1 MEGIDNSMTAK
12 KAAKASFDEAGAK
25 KLAAK
30 TIEINGEMIDV
41 GDKAGY
47 KQAIDQ
53 AYQTG
58 EYNGY
63 KVGTIQAQK
72 LMMQHELQVAGTP
85 EWKAKQLVAEKFP
98 LSPKAKFTL
107 IGKGMDAVKSER
119 EATPAGLRN

>member
-1 MEGIDNSMTAK
+1 MEGIDNAVTK

-30 TIEINGEMIDV
+30 TIEINGEQINVD
-41 GDKAGY
+41 DKAAF
-47 KQAIDQ
+47 KQAVMH
-53 AYQTG
+53 AEQTG

-72 LMMQHELQVAGTP
+72 LMLQHELQVAGNP

-98 LSPKAKFTL
+98 LSPKAKFFLT
-107 IGKGMDAVKSER
+107 GKGMDAVKAER